1 MKKILLATPTMH
13 TEEQQYIQKAFE
25 TNWISPLGSNVDE
38 FENKVSTIRG
48 AYHSGWFRK
57 GI

>member
-25 TNWISPLGSNVDE
+25 THSEQNLDIQLSNFV
-38 FENKVSTIRG
+38 FLRFFK
-48 AYHSGWFRK
+48 AA
-57 GI
+57 